1 MGIKKES
8 IEALNKELENNM
20 RKELSQKNVK
30 YEITPNEH
38 GGGFSLDV
46 PELIM
51 YDAIQYDK
59 FSSLEESINF
69 IVNEMMVIEPDEI
82 ESDSTYM
89 LDPIMINKMADWVLD
104 SKLDDPDNY
113 EERQKVYMSRNPRAE
128 AIKIATRI
136 VRAQMARKKIREIM
150 ESL

>member
-8 IEALNKELENNM
+8 IEALNKELEKDM
-20 RKELSQKNVK
+20 RAELSQKNIK
-30 YEITPNEH
+30 FTITHNEH
-38 GGGFSLDV
+38 GGFNLDI
-46 PELIM
+46 PEMIIN
-51 YDAIQYDK
+51 DAVLFDSFK
-59 FSSLEESINF
+59 SVESAVDF

-82 ESDSTYM
+82 ESDSTQM
-89 LDPIMINKMADWVLD
+89 LNPVMINEMADWVLD

-128 AIKIATRI
+128 AIRIATRI
-136 VRAQMARKKIREIM
+136 VRAQMARKKIKEIV

>member
-59 FSSLEESINF
+59 FSSLEESSNF
-69 IVNEMMVIEPDEI
+69 IKKFNITNLNFKNYLNENYREKIKKRFFNERFKDLHTFHKVECIFPKMDAMNFALKENSNTLFIDADLVFFEEVEI
-82 ESDSTYM
+82 
-89 LDPIMINKMADWVLD
+89 
-104 SKLDDPDNY
+104 
-113 EERQKVYMSRNPRAE
+113 
-128 AIKIATRI
+128 
-136 VRAQMARKKIREIM
+136 
-150 ESL
+150 